1 MPVRNYI
8 YDSKTCKEFKGKW
21 NPKQKK
27 CNINHIK
34 KIINDARTVDNALNS
49 LNKEIKGYGIEPV
62 RGRDWVSHYYQ
73 DINLLYVNKGD
84 TYEPTVVYD
93 TLKDIWYVG
102 TSWGDMIESDMKRF
116 EI

>member
-1 MPVRNYI
+1 MSVRNYI
-8 YDSKTCKEFKGKW
+8 SDSKTCKGFKGKW
-21 NPKQKK
+21 NPKTKK
-27 CNINHIK
+27 CNISHIK
-34 KIINDARTVDNALNS
+34 RIINDAKTVDTALDT
-49 LNKEIKGYGIEPV
+49 LNKEIKGYGVEPV

-73 DINLLYVNKGD
+73 DTNLLYVNKGD